1 VSWGERVKLSSA
13 RREAKILSYPVPE
26 GKQAKLPSVTTKRRK
41 QMEQKEERVQVYDVT
56 ALTSLEKLEPVRVR
70 PGMYIGSTG
79 IKGLHHCIW
88 EILDNAIDEISNGFG
103 DSAAVILNKDKTVTI
118 VDNGRGIPTGMHPTK
133 KKSGVEMVFTELH
146 TGGKFNNDVYKTSG
160 GLHGVGAAVVNAL
173 SKWLEVEVK
182 QNGRIYKQRF
192 ENAYDR
198 TVKREMPGTPV
209 TSLEALGSTKETGT
223 KVTFMPDKDVFSV
236 TEFKFEVIDE
246 RLQELA
252 FQNKGITLKL
262 VDNRKDEVVEKE
274 YHSERGLLDFID
286 YLNESKTPLHNPP
299 ILFDGER
306 EVNGLNMYGEVCV
319 QFTDSTTEYIA
330 SYVNNIPTT
339 ESGTHE
345 SGFKTGMTRAFKEW
359 AKKLNLI
366 KEKDKEFEGDDL
378 REGMTAIVR
387 IKISNPIF
395 EGQTKTKLGNTEAY
409 TMMNDLAYTKFSEWI
424 EDNKDTAASMINN
437 ALDAAARREKI
448 KKINEAEKK
457 KIGKGTAPL
466 AGKIAVCTMKD
477 PTVCEFIVVEGDSAG
492 GSAKQARDR
501 RFQTIMPSK
510 GKIMNTEKQKLEN
523 VLGSEE
529 LKIFNT
535 AIGTGVLDNCK
546 EDDLKYDKIIIMS
559 DADVDGYHIRTLWM
573 TYIYRYMRSIIAN
586 GHLYLAQPPLY
597 KVYKQGKGGEIVKYA
612 YSDDELEKVKK
623 EVGKGAL
630 LQRYKGLGE
639 MNPQQLWETTLNP
652 ETRTL
657 HQITIEDAAKAE
669 KMVSLL
675 MGDVVAP
682 RKNYMYKY
690 AEF

>member
-1 VSWGERVKLSSA
+1 MAYNHLHTNQVYMERND
-13 RREAKILSYPVPE
+13 ENNVP
-26 GKQAKLPSVTTKRRK
+26 
-41 QMEQKEERVQVYDVT
+41 VYDVT
-56 ALTSLEKLEPVRVR
+56 ALTSLEKLEPVRIR

-79 IKGLHHCIW
+79 TKGLHHCIW

-103 DSAAVILNKDKTVTI
+103 DMAVIVLNKDKSATI
-118 VDNGRGIPTGMHPTK
+118 MDNGRGVPTGIHPTK
-133 KKSGVEMVFTELH
+133 KKSGVEMVYTELH

-173 SKWLEVEVK
+173 SEWMEVEIY
-182 QNGRIYKQRF
+182 QNNHIFKQRY
-192 ENAYDR
+192 EYAYDKSL
-198 TVKREMPGTPV
+198 KRIMPGTPV
-209 TSLEALGSTKETGT
+209 TSLKIIGDTDKTGT
-223 KVTFMPDKDVFSV
+223 KVTFMPDKNVFSSID
-236 TEFKFEVIDE
+236 FKFDIIDE

-262 VDNRKDEVVEKE
+262 IDNRKDETVEKV

-286 YLNESKTPLHNPP
+286 YLNESKTALHNPP

-306 EVNGLNMYGEVCV
+306 EVAGINMYGEVCI

-339 ESGTHE
+339 EAGTHE

-359 AKKLNLI
+359 AKKLNLL

-395 EGQTKTKLGNTEAY
+395 EGQTKTKLGNNEAY
-409 TMMNDLAYTKFSEWI
+409 TMMNDLAYTGFSEWI
-424 EDNKDTAASMINN
+424 EDNKDTAAIIINN
-437 ALDAAARREKI
+437 AIDAAFRREKI

-457 KIGKGTAPL
+457 KIGKGAAPL
-466 AGKIAVCTMKD
+466 AGKIAVCTLKD
-477 PTVCEFIVVEGDSAG
+477 SDVTEFIVVEGDSAG

-535 AIGTGVLDNCK
+535 AIGTGVGENYN
-546 EDDLKYDKIIIMS
+546 ENDLKYNKIIIMS

-573 TYIYRYMRSIIAN
+573 TYIYRYMRPLIAN
-586 GHLYLAQPPLY
+586 GHLFIALPPLY
-597 KVYKQGKGGEIVKYA
+597 KVYKQTKQGEIVKYA
-612 YSDDELEKVKK
+612 YSDEDLGAVKK
-623 EVGKGAL
+623 QVGKGAL
-630 LQRYKGLGE
+630 IQRYKGLGE
-639 MNPQQLWETTLNP
+639 MNPDQLWETTLNP

-657 HQITIEDAAKAE
+657 QQITIDDAAKSE
-669 KMVSLL
+669 KMISLL
-675 MGDVVAP
+675 MGDVVEP